1 MAMRHRW
8 PGRLDRGD
16 VVARDRRRAGR
27 QQITQRRRRGTV
39 MRYYFSL
46 PRSMAAGTLGTVLP
60 TRQGVCV
67 AAAGFPQTLAARL
80 HGAAAGAV
88 DLAAIAPATDDHL
101 AAAPPTQEQTGR
113 DRLGLP
119 VVAAAA

>member
-1 MAMRHRW
+1 
-8 PGRLDRGD
+8 
-16 VVARDRRRAGR
+16 
-27 QQITQRRRRGTV
+27 

-46 PRSMAAGTLGTVLP
+46 PRPMAAGTLGTVLP

-88 DLAAIAPATDDHL
+88 DLAAIASATDDHL

-113 DRLGLP
+113 DRLSLLGIAD
-119 VVAAAA
+119 AA